1 MQTTEKV
8 RACGEEG
15 AERFLRITVEDIAR
29 LAGVSKATVS
39 RVINGNP
46 TGVGE
51 KTRERVQKIVDEL
64 NYQTNP
70 FAKNYT
76 PSHSKT
82 IGLIIPDV
90 TNPFFSELVKAIE
103 NFSSDNGYVVIF
115 GNTNSS
121 PEKESRYLST
131 FIAKKVDGIILTSS
145 AKECLDSHHLLEK
158 YRIPCILLDRTLPGM
173 QYTAGVFADNQLATY
188 RSCEMMLSHGAQK
201 VVFLSGPMDISTAK
215 ERIEGYRAALEKYG
229 IPFDESL
236 IKYGTYS
243 VESGYG
249 AIMELEREGQRY
261 DGVVAANDT
270 MALGAIRALR
280 ELAYRIPEDVEVAGF
295 DNIDYA
301 QMCDPPLT
309 TVQQPTIEMGRK
321 AAQLLLDAIDGK
333 PPKEKNVRL
342 LPRLVIRKTT
352 K

>member
-1 MQTTEKV
+1 M
-8 RACGEEG
+8 
-15 AERFLRITVEDIAR
+15 RITVEDIAR

-131 FIAKKVDGIILTSS
+131 FIAKKENVAVETVGTMRATKL
-145 AKECLDSHHLLEK
+145 AKLAK
-158 YRIPCILLDRTLPGM
+158 PGE
-173 QYTAGVFADNQLATY
+173 Y
-188 RSCEMMLSHGAQK
+188 
-201 VVFLSGPMDISTAK
+201 
-215 ERIEGYRAALEKYG
+215 
-229 IPFDESL
+229 
-236 IKYGTYS
+236 
-243 VESGYG
+243 
-249 AIMELEREGQRY
+249 
-261 DGVVAANDT
+261 
-270 MALGAIRALR
+270 IR
-280 ELAYRIPEDVEVAGF
+280 
-295 DNIDYA
+295 
-301 QMCDPPLT
+301 
-309 TVQQPTIEMGRK
+309 K
-321 AAQLLLDAIDGK
+321 DGK
-333 PPKEKNVRL
+333 WVKK
-342 LPRLVIRKTT
+342 
-352 K
+352 